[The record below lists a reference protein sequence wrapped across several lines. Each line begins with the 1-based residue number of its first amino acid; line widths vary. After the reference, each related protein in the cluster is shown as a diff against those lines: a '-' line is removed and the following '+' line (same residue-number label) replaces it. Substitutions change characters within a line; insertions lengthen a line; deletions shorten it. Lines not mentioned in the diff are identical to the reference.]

1 MIDESY
7 AAWAELRTVLPEG
20 WVVYGPEH
28 DTAYRPEHD
37 TAPGRWVVRT
47 QFVADPAGARPWR
60 EGSGETEAIAL
71 RALVRLFLARDM

>member
-20 WVVYGPEH
+20 WVVY
-28 DTAYRPEHD
+28 RPEHD

-47 QFVADPAGARPWR
+47 QYVADPAGTRPWR

-71 RALVRLFLARDM
+71 RALVRLFPARDM